1 MIEAL
6 IKSLVI
12 ILVMLTGFAYMTWVE
27 RKVIA
32 RLQTRYGPNRAGPF
46 GLFQPVADGLKL
58 IFKEELI
65 PAQADRIIFVLAPVV
80 TLVPT
85 LLLFA
90 VIPVGNTISVGGT
103 EVALGL
109 SDINVAVLYVLAITS
124 IAVYGIA
131 LAGWASNN
139 KYALLGGLRSTAQM
153 ISYELPLALAI
164 VGVLLLSGSMSLD
177 DIVQR
182 QLETIEVGGRDI
194 SIWFIFLQPIAGFIF
209 LITALAET
217 NRAPFDLPEAEQE
230 LTAGYHTEYSGMK
243 FALFFMAEYIKMIAV
258 SALSVTFFF
267 GGWLPPFPNLLHG
280 LWDAIGGFTWL
291 SPIWFG
297 GKVLVLLVV
306 MVWLRATLPRLR
318 YDQLMHFGWKFMLP
332 LSLLNV
338 VATAGILV
346 FL

>member
-1 MIEAL
+1 MINAI

-12 ILVMLTGFAYMTWVE
+12 IVVMMTGFAYMTWVE
-27 RKVIA
+27 RKVMA
-32 RLQTRYGPNRAGPF
+32 RLQNRYGPNRAGRF
-46 GLFQPVADGLKL
+46 GLLQPLADGIKL

-65 PAQADRIIFVLAPVV
+65 PAQADRIIFILAPVI
-80 TLVPT
+80 TLVPA

-90 VIPVGNTISVGGT
+90 VVPMGNAVSVGGS
-103 EVALGL
+103 EIALGL
-109 SDINVAVLYVLAITS
+109 ADINVGVLYVLAITS
-124 IAVYGIA
+124 VAVYGIA

-139 KYALLGGLRSTAQM
+139 KYALLGGLRSSAQM

-164 VGVLLLSGSMSLD
+164 VGILLLSGSMSLN

-182 QLETIEVGGRDI
+182 QKTILQIGDQDI
-194 SIWFIFLQPIAGFIF
+194 SVWFIFLQPIAGFIF

-230 LTAGYHTEYSGMK
+230 LTAGFHTEYSGIK
-243 FALFFMAEYIKMIAV
+243 FALFFMAEYVKMIAV

-280 LWDAIGGFTWL
+280 FWDAIGGFTWL

-297 GKVLVLLVV
+297 SKVLALLVV
-306 MVWLRATLPRLR
+306 MVWIRATLPRLR
-318 YDQLMHFGWKFMLP
+318 YDQLMSFGWKFLLP
-332 LSLLNV
+332 LALLNV
-338 VATAGILV
+338 VVTAGILV
-346 FL
+346 VL

>member
-6 IKSLVI
+6 AKSLVI
-12 ILVMLTGFAYMTWVE
+12 VVVMLTGFAYMTWVE
-27 RKVIA
+27 RKVMA
-32 RLQTRYGPNRAGPF
+32 RMQTRYGPNRVGPF
-46 GLFQPVADGLKL
+46 GLLQPLADGLKL
-58 IFKEELI
+58 IFKEELV
-65 PAQADRIIFVLAPVV
+65 PAQADRVLFILAPIITVA
-80 TLVPT
+80 PA

-90 VIPVGNTISVGGT
+90 VVPMGGT
-103 EVALGL
+103 VNFGDYELSLALA
-109 SDINVAVLYVLAITS
+109 DVNVAVLFILAVAS

-164 VGVLLLSGSMSLD
+164 VGVLLLSGSMKLS
-177 DIVQR
+177 DIVER
-182 QLETIEVGGRDI
+182 QLLTFQIGERYAGV
-194 SIWFIFLQPIAGFIF
+194 WFIFLQPIAGFVF
-209 LITALAET
+209 LITTLAET
-217 NRAPFDLPEAEQE
+217 NRAPFDLSEAEQE

-267 GGWLPPFPNLLHG
+267 GGWLPPFPNLLQG
-280 LWDAIGGFTWL
+280 LWDNIGGFTWL

-297 GKVLVLLVV
+297 AKVLTILVI
-306 MVWLRATLPRLR
+306 MIWIRATLPRLR
-318 YDQLMHFGWKFMLP
+318 YDQLMSFGWKFMLP

-338 VATAGILV
+338 VITAGIMTLM
-346 FL
+346 

>member
-1 MIEAL
+1 MFEAL
-6 IKSLVI
+6 IKSLI
-12 ILVMLTGFAYMTWVE
+12 IVVVMLTGFAYMTWVE
-27 RKVIA
+27 RKAVA
-32 RLQTRYGPNRAGPF
+32 RLQTRYGPNRAGPY
-46 GLFQPVADGLKL
+46 GLFQPLADGVKL

-65 PAQADRIIFVLAPVV
+65 PSQADRVIFVLAPII
-80 TLVPT
+80 TLLPA

-90 VIPVGNTISVGGT
+90 VVPMGNAVQVGASTIRFQL
-103 EVALGL
+103 A
-109 SDINVAVLYVLAITS
+109 DINVGVLYVLAITS
-124 IAVYGIA
+124 IAVYGIT

-164 VGVLLLSGSMSLD
+164 VGVLLLSGSMSLN
-177 DIVQR
+177 DIVER
-182 QLETIEVGGRDI
+182 QMHTFQMGGRDVAV
-194 SIWFIFLQPIAGFIF
+194 WFVFLQPVAGFIF

-230 LTAGYHTEYSGMK
+230 LTAGYHTEYSGIK

-267 GGWLPPFPNLLHG
+267 GGWSPPFPNLLRG
-280 LWDAIGGFTWL
+280 LWEAIGGFTWL

-297 GKVLVLLVV
+297 AKVLTLMVV
-306 MVWLRATLPRLR
+306 MVWIRGTLPRLR
-318 YDQLMHFGWKFMLP
+318 YDQLMALGWKLMLP
-332 LSLLNV
+332 LALLNAV
-338 VATAGILV
+338 ITAAVMV

>member
-6 IKSLVI
+6 VKSLVVV
-12 ILVMLTGFAYMTWVE
+12 LVMLTGFAYMTWVE
-27 RKVIA
+27 RKVMA
-32 RLQTRYGPNRAGPF
+32 RLQTRYGPNRVGPF
-46 GLFQPVADGLKL
+46 GLLQPLADGIKL

-65 PAQADRIIFVLAPVV
+65 PAQADRIIFILAPVITV
-80 TLVPT
+80 VPT
-85 LLLFA
+85 FLLFA
-90 VIPVGNTISVGGT
+90 VIPMGGTVSVGDT
-103 EVALGL
+103 RIAIGL
-109 SDINVAVLYVLAITS
+109 ADINVAILYILAITS

-131 LAGWASNN
+131 LAGWSSNN

-164 VGVLLLSGSMSLD
+164 VGVLLVSGSMSLLD
-177 DIVQR
+177 VVNR
-182 QLETIEVGGRDI
+182 QLETFQVGGRNVGV
-194 SIWFIFLQPIAGFIF
+194 WFIFLQPIAGFIF

-280 LWDAIGGFTWL
+280 LWEAIGGFTWL

-297 GKVLVLLVV
+297 GKVLVLLVF
-306 MVWLRATLPRLR
+306 MVWIRATLPRLR
-318 YDQLMHFGWKFMLP
+318 YDQLMDFGWKFMLP

-338 VATAGILV
+338 VVTAGIMA

>member
-12 ILVMLTGFAYMTWVE
+12 VFVMLTGFAYMTWVE
-27 RKVIA
+27 RKVMA
-32 RLQTRYGPNRAGPF
+32 RLQTRFGPNRAGPF
-46 GLFQPVADGLKL
+46 GLLQPLADGIKL

-65 PAQADRIIFVLAPVV
+65 PSQVDRIIFILSPVIAVAPAF
-80 TLVPT
+80 
-85 LLLFA
+85 LLFA
-90 VIPVGNTISVGGT
+90 VVPMGGAVTIGST
-103 EVALGL
+103 EIAFGL
-109 SDINVAVLYVLAITS
+109 ADINVGVLYIFATAS

-131 LAGWASNN
+131 LAGWSSNN

-153 ISYELPLALAI
+153 VSYELPLALAI
-164 VGVLLLSGSMSLD
+164 VGVLLLTGSMSLN
-177 DIVQR
+177 DIVAK
-182 QLETIEVGGRDI
+182 QLNTVVIGGRDV

-258 SALSVTFFF
+258 SAISVTFFF
-267 GGWLPPFPNLLHG
+267 GGWLPPFPHLLSG
-280 LWDAIGGFTWL
+280 LWEAIGGFTWL

-297 GKVLVLLVV
+297 AKVLILLIM
-306 MVWLRATLPRLR
+306 MVWIRATLPRLR
-318 YDQLMHFGWKFMLP
+318 YDQLMHFGLKFLLP
-332 LSLLNV
+332 LALLNV
-338 VATAGILV
+338 IVTAGIMVL
-346 FL
+346 L

>member
-1 MIEAL
+1 MLEAL
-6 IKSLVI
+6 VKSVVVVV
-12 ILVMLTGFAYMTWVE
+12 VMLTGFAYMTWVE
-27 RKVIA
+27 RKVMA
-32 RLQTRYGPNRAGPF
+32 RLQTRYGPNRVGPF
-46 GLFQPVADGLKL
+46 GLLQPLADGIKL

-65 PAQADRIIFVLAPVV
+65 PAQADRIIFILAPVITV
-80 TLVPT
+80 VPT

-90 VIPVGNTISVGGT
+90 VIPMGGTLSVGDT
-103 EVALGL
+103 SIVLGL

-131 LAGWASNN
+131 LAGWSSNN

-164 VGVLLLSGSMSLD
+164 VGVLLLSGSMSMTD
-177 DIVQR
+177 VVNR
-182 QLETIEVGGRDI
+182 QLETFQVDGRNI
-194 SIWFIFLQPIAGFIF
+194 GVWFIFLQPIAGFIF

-280 LWDAIGGFTWL
+280 LWEAIGGFTWL

-297 GKVLVLLVV
+297 GKVLILLVF
-306 MVWLRATLPRLR
+306 MVWIRATLPRLR
-318 YDQLMHFGWKFMLP
+318 YDQLMHLGWKFMLP

-338 VATAGILV
+338 IVTAGLMA

>member
-194 SIWFIFLQPIAGFIF
+194 SIWFIFLQP
-209 LITALAET
+209 
-217 NRAPFDLPEAEQE
+217 N
-230 LTAGYHTEYSGMK
+230 
-243 FALFFMAEYIKMIAV
+243 
-258 SALSVTFFF
+258 
-267 GGWLPPFPNLLHG
+267 
-280 LWDAIGGFTWL
+280 
-291 SPIWFG
+291 
-297 GKVLVLLVV
+297 
-306 MVWLRATLPRLR
+306 
-318 YDQLMHFGWKFMLP
+318 
-332 LSLLNV
+332 
-338 VATAGILV
+338 
-346 FL
+346 